1 MYDFTNFH
9 LVSAKAD
16 FQQLIRDEWAG
27 KAQNISG
34 NLQEHGEFIFYI
46 KEDNYRKMVL
56 TSPTGTILQAGYLP
70 LNAKDWKDAGK
81 WRYANW
87 YRVVNFNAVR
97 GKNTY
102 S

>member
-1 MYDFTNFH
+1 MYDFPNFH

-70 LNAKDWKDAGK
+70 LNAKDWKDAEK